1 MAGEARECGVTVWT
15 HNHAK
20 PRTSHSL
27 GDPEVL
33 IGAAGGGGGRGRAQV
48 NHKLLIDTLCG
59 FFKCTMLN
67 EYNTS
72 KMTTCCHT
80 PAHAPKSAGRSRG
93 CKQQGC
99 CSKAEREPT
108 HTWWDRDTG
117 AAW

>member
-1 MAGEARECGVTVWT
+1 MQTA
-15 HNHAK
+15 AK
-20 PRTSHSL
+20 VVIVVALTDSQPHRY

-33 IGAAGGGGGRGRAQV
+33 IGDAGGGGGRGRPQV

-72 KMTTCCHT
+72 KLTTCCHKE
-80 PAHAPKSAGRSRG
+80 AHAPRKMGRSRG
-93 CKQQGC
+93 CTDTHCAGKKT
-99 CSKAEREPT
+99 SADKASADTR
-108 HTWWDRDTG
+108 TWWDRDTG